1 MAPQLHLI
9 LAPALL
15 AAILAASGCS
25 AQGAADASPPSS
37 GSPSSKAPAG
47 EPERI
52 PVTIA
57 GRVFKLEPALDD
69 ATRTRGLG
77 GRTEIAEDGGMLFV
91 FPDIARRDFVMRDCP
106 IPIDIIYLD
115 GAGRVLTTHAM
126 VPEEPRRPGESD
138 YDYEMR
144 LKRYPSRF
152 PTGLV
157 VELRGG
163 MIKQLG
169 LKPGDKLEFDIEP
182 LKKRAR

>member
-1 MAPQLHLI
+1 MAPQLHLT
-9 LAPALL
+9 L
-15 AAILAASGCS
+15 AAAMLAATLAAAACS
-25 AQGAADASPPSS
+25 AQGASDTTPPSS
-37 GSPSSKAPAG
+37 DSPSSRAPAG

-69 ATRTRGLG
+69 KTRTKGLG
-77 GRTEIAEDGGMLFV
+77 DRTEIAEDGGMLFV

-126 VPEEPRRPGESD
+126 VPEEPRKPGESD
-138 YDYEMR
+138 YAYEMR

-163 MIKQLG
+163 MIKELG
-169 LKPGDKLEFDIEP
+169 VKPGDKLEFDIEP
-182 LKKRAR
+182 LKKRAS